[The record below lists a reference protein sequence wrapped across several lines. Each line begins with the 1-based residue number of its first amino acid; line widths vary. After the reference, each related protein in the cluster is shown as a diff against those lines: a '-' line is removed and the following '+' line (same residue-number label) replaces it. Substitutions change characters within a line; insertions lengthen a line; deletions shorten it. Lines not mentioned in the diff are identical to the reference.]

1 MEVEPTAASSSQQ
14 LALALAAA
22 LLLKLVLAYLRAS
35 TYPYLLVDSVRVSG
49 VLVIQRVGEQ
59 ELVEL
64 LLAFKSSLDSSET
77 TKASSVV
84 D

>member
-59 ELVEL
+59 ELVVPYWGFGS
-64 LLAFKSSLDSSET
+64 AVFFYQC
-77 TKASSVV
+77 
-84 D
+84 

>member
-14 LALALAAA
+14 LALAAA

-59 ELVEL
+59 ELVVPYWGFGS
-64 LLAFKSSLDSSET
+64 AVFFYQC
-77 TKASSVV
+77 
-84 D
+84 